1 MIFEK
6 DQVSLLKKEL
16 SNKKVVFTNGCFDIL
31 HRGHVDYLNKAKN
44 LADVL
49 VLGLNTD
56 ASVQR
61 LKGMSRPVTK
71 ESDRAF
77 MLDNLKAVDF
87 VILFEEDT
95 PLKLITELKPDV
107 LVKGNDY
114 KDKLVVGQEFVEKN
128 GGTVQLIEFID
139 GYSTSSFIEKIRK
152 LEKN

>member
-6 DQVSLLKKEL
+6 DQIDALKMEL
-16 SNKKVVFTNGCFDIL
+16 SDRSVVFTNGCFDIL
-31 HRGHVDYLNKAKN
+31 HRGHIDYLNKAKE

-49 VLGLNTD
+49 VVGLNTD
-56 ASVQR
+56 ASVKR
-61 LKGMSRPVTK
+61 LKGQTRPVLNQK
-71 ESDRAF
+71 DRAF

-95 PLKLITELKPDV
+95 PLELIRRLNVDV

-114 KDKLVVGQEFVEKN
+114 KDKLVVGQEDVEKN
-128 GGTVQLIEFID
+128 GGKVELIEFIE
-139 GYSTSSFIEKIRK
+139 GYSTSSFIEKIQK